1 MSATPVD
8 LSARE
13 TLDVLRHVLAPM
25 VAEGAIV
32 RRPRATAWAERR
44 QVDRQAARVLDGLRD
59 RYDGAPLS
67 VRLGPR
73 RVVLVTTPQDVA
85 RILDG
90 SPEPFTPATREKAAA
105 LRQFQPEGV
114 LISSA
119 SARRVRRPLNE
130 RALAAGQRT
139 HPDAEQI
146 VAQVARTAD
155 EIAAAVEATGEL
167 DAATFTR
174 AWWRLVRTV
183 TLGEQA
189 REDHELTDR
198 LTALRR
204 AANWAYLQPVR
215 RRLRATF
222 REQVA
227 ARVAEAEPGTLAAAA
242 RAASEE
248 IARGGDGTGH
258 SYDPAD
264 QVPHWLF
271 AFDAAGMATLRAL
284 AVVAARPAVRDRVVT
299 ELAAADP
306 VVDDAGPAAP
316 VLPYARACVLESLR
330 LWPTTLVILRDATEP
345 TVWGGRTLP
354 AGTGFAVVSGYVHRD
369 AGRIDFADAFT
380 PEAWLD
386 GRADA
391 DRALVPFSAGPA
403 ECAGRDVVLFTTSHL
418 LARLAGL
425 DLAVDRGEHLERDPL
440 PRTVDH
446 LQLHFR
452 QRERVA
458 PVGGSV
464 SR

>member
-44 QVDRQAARVLDGLRD
+44 QVDRQAAVVLEGLRD
-59 RYDGAPLS
+59 RYDGAPLA

-73 RVVLVTTPQDVA
+73 RIVLVTTPRDVA

-90 SPEPFTPATREKAAA
+90 SPEPFTPATREKTAA
-105 LRQFQPEGV
+105 LRHFQPEAL
-114 LISSA
+114 LISSPA
-119 SARRVRRPLNE
+119 ARRQWRPLNE
-130 RALAAGQRT
+130 RALATGRRT

-155 EIAAAVEATGEL
+155 EIAAAVDAAGGL
-167 DAATFTR
+167 DAATFTA

-215 RRLRATF
+215 RRLRAAF

-227 ARVAEAEPGTLAAAA
+227 ARVADAEPGTLAAAA
-242 RAASEE
+242 CAAGEE
-248 IARGGDGTGH
+248 LARTADGPAH
-258 SYDPAD
+258 RYDPAD

-271 AFDAAGMATLRAL
+271 AFDAAGIATLRAL
-284 AVVAARPAVRDRVVT
+284 AVVAARPQVGERVVD

-306 VVDDAGPAAP
+306 VLDDAGPAAP
-316 VLPYARACVLESLR
+316 VLPYARACVLESVR
-330 LWPTTLVILRDATEP
+330 LWPTTLVVLRDATEA
-345 TVWGGRTLP
+345 TVWGERTLP

-369 AGRIDFADAFT
+369 AGRIDFADAFV

-403 ECAGRDVVLFTTSHL
+403 ECAGRNVVLFTTSHL

-425 DLAVDRGEHLERDPL
+425 GLSVDRGEHLARDPL

-446 LQLHFR
+446 LQLRFR
-452 QRERVA
+452 QRERVT
-458 PVGGSV
+458 PVGATV
-464 SR
+464 ST

>member
-25 VAEGAIV
+25 LAEGAIV
-32 RRPRATAWAERR
+32 RRPRVTAWAERQ
-44 QVDRQAARVLDGLRD
+44 QVDRQAARVLDTLRD

-67 VRLGPR
+67 VRIGPR

-90 SPEPFTPATREKAAA
+90 SPEPFTPATREKTAA
-105 LRQFQPEGV
+105 LRHFQPSGV
-114 LISSA
+114 LISPPA
-119 SARRVRRPLNE
+119 ARRSRRPLNE
-130 RALAAGQRT
+130 RALASGHRA
-139 HPDAEQI
+139 HPDADQI

-155 EIAAAVEATGEL
+155 EIAAAVDASGGL
-167 DAATFTR
+167 DAATFTE

-183 TLGEQA
+183 TLGERA

-204 AANWAYLQPVR
+204 GANWAYFQPVR
-215 RRLRATF
+215 HRLRAAF

-242 RAASEE
+242 RAAAEDL
-248 IARGGDGTGH
+248 ARTADGTGYA
-258 SYDPAD
+258 YDPAD

-284 AVVAARPAVRDRVVT
+284 AVAAARPAVRERLVD

-306 VVDDAGPAAP
+306 VLADAGPGAP
-316 VLPYARACVLESLR
+316 VLPYARACVLESVR

-345 TVWGGRTLP
+345 TTWGGRTLP

-425 DLAVDRGEHLERDPL
+425 GLAVDRGEHLADDPL

-446 LQLHFR
+446 LQLRFR
-452 QRERVA
+452 QRERVT
-458 PVGGSV
+458 PVGGTV
-464 SR
+464 ST